1 MGTLLSGKPAAFLD
15 FVNWSRDSDVLQL
28 GHCGIGIPGIME
40 PEDPALLDR
49 AKKEGQPPEKLKE
62 QVLAGEITVTDAVI
76 EHGVSREAGVN
87 LGPSVIG
94 QFQYGVKTGIDMVQ
108 TPEGGLKML
117 VFTGESS
124 PDTARKILYSGS
136 DLRVGDYEK
145 LFQLKR
151 EHGFSHHLA
160 VAIGDITGEL
170 KELCAYYGIEYISP
184 DR

>member
-1 MGTLLSGKPAAFLD
+1 M
-15 FVNWSRDSDVLQL
+15 
-28 GHCGIGIPGIME
+28 
-40 PEDPALLDR
+40 
-49 AKKEGQPPEKLKE
+49 
-62 QVLAGEITVTDAVI
+62 TDAVI
-76 EHGVSREAGVN
+76 EHGVSREAGTN

-94 QFQYGVKTGIDMVQ
+94 QFQYGVKTGIGMVQ

-136 DLRVGDYEK
+136 DLRVKDYQR
-145 LFQLKR
+145 LFELKR

-160 VAIGDITGEL
+160 VAIGDIAREL